1 LTILGSILFNNKLF
15 NSYIY
20 EVLPMPVT
28 AISNFLKL
36 EAASGILL
44 ILASAV
50 ALIMAN
56 SPLSELYNAFLNIPI
71 GVQVGSLEI
80 AKPSILWINDGLMAI
95 FFFLVGLEIKRE
107 FFEGELSSPSQLALP
122 TMAAIGGM
130 VVPALIYFAFNQ
142 DNPEAINGW
151 AIPTATDIAFAL
163 GILALVGSRAPLSL
177 KILLTAI
184 AIIDDLGA
192 IVIIAVFYTENL
204 SVTSLLVGGA
214 CVAGLFILNRFKV
227 VRPAAYLLLGTALW
241 ICVLKSG
248 VHATL
253 AGVVTAFA
261 IPMKGK
267 NGTKDSLLRDFEHTL
282 HPWIAFLIL
291 PIFAFAN
298 AGVSFSGVG
307 FDSFMEP
314 VKIGVSAGLFVGK
327 QIGVF
332 AMLWLG
338 IRLGL
343 SPMPSGTNWL
353 QLYGLSLLCGI
364 GFTMSLFIGSLA
376 FSHGDYD
383 VAIRLGVLTGSIISA
398 VAGYLLLRF
407 GTSK

>member
-1 LTILGSILFNNKLF
+1 
-15 NSYIY
+15 
-20 EVLPMPVT
+20 MPVT
-28 AISNFLKL
+28 AISNFLRL

-44 ILASAV
+44 IFAAAA

-56 SPLSELYNAFLNIPI
+56 TPLSGAYNAFLQVPI
-71 GVQVGSLEI
+71 AVQVGALEI

-107 FFEGELSSPSQLALP
+107 FFEGELSTPSQLALP

-130 VVPALIYFAFNQ
+130 VVPALVYLAFNM

-204 SVTSLLVGGA
+204 SVVSLSWGGA
-214 CVAGLFILNRFKV
+214 FVAGLVVLNRLKV
-227 VRPAAYLLLGTALW
+227 VRPAAYILLGTALW

-253 AGVVTAFA
+253 AGVITAFA

-267 NGTKDSLLRDFEHTL
+267 AGAGDCLLENLEHTL

-291 PIFAFAN
+291 PVFAFAN
-298 AGVSFSGVG
+298 AGVSFTGIG
-307 FDSFMEP
+307 LDSFVEP
-314 VKIGVSAGLFVGK
+314 IKFGISAGLFVGK
-327 QIGVF
+327 QVGVF
-332 AMLWLG
+332 LMLWLG
-338 IRLGL
+338 VKLGL
-343 SPMPSGTNWL
+343 SAMPKDTNWV

-376 FSHGDYD
+376 FEHSSFD
-383 VAIRLGVLTGSIISA
+383 VPIRLGVLTGSILSA
-398 VAGYLLLRF
+398 VVGYLLLRF
-407 GTSK
+407 GSSKEA

>member
-1 LTILGSILFNNKLF
+1 
-15 NSYIY
+15 
-20 EVLPMPVT
+20 MPVT
-28 AISNFLKL
+28 AISNFLRL

-44 ILASAV
+44 IFATAA
-50 ALIMAN
+50 ALVMAN
-56 SPLSELYNAFLNIPI
+56 TPLSGAYHAFLEVPI
-71 GVQVGSLEI
+71 AVQVGALEI

-107 FFEGELSSPSQLALP
+107 FFEGELSTPSQLALP
-122 TMAAIGGM
+122 TLAAIGGM
-130 VVPALIYFAFNQ
+130 VVPALIYLAFNM
-142 DNPEAINGW
+142 DNPVALNGW

-204 SVTSLLVGGA
+204 SVISLSWGGA
-214 CVAGLFILNRFKV
+214 FVAGLVVLNRLKI
-227 VRPAAYLLLGTALW
+227 VRPAAYILLGTALW

-253 AGVVTAFA
+253 AGVITAFA

-267 NGTKDSLLRDFEHTL
+267 AGTDGSLLKDLEHTL

-298 AGVSFSGVG
+298 AGVSFTGIG
-307 FDSFMEP
+307 LESFVEP
-314 VKIGVSAGLFVGK
+314 VKFGISAGLFFGK
-327 QIGVF
+327 QVGVF
-332 AMLWLG
+332 LMLWLG
-338 IRLGL
+338 VKLGL
-343 SPMPSGTNWL
+343 SAMPKGTNWV
-353 QLYGLSLLCGI
+353 QLYALSLLCGI

-376 FSHGDYD
+376 FEHSSFD
-383 VAIRLGVLTGSIISA
+383 VPIRLGVLTGSILSA
-398 VAGYLLLRF
+398 VLGYLLLRF
-407 GTSK
+407 GTSKVA